1 MKVYTVSSILWPY
14 MGIIWFKL
22 TYSLVSPLAN
32 LYKSQ
37 PWGVFKSVYLP
48 DWAVYCLALYK
59 WKVVSCSFETRGG
72 SSEFMVK
79 TFQAAQ
85 LTHERYLAIDHSSK
99 ILFWYLPNWTSTNLW
114 SVALY
119 VMYSTTHQRC
129 WKFSLAEIRKIF
141 CRSDPWSKISH
152 VLVVQLET
160 FSP

>member
-85 LTHERYLAIDHSSK
+85 LTHERFLTILRNIFQYLR
-99 ILFWYLPNWTSTNLW
+99 NWISTDLW
-114 SVALY
+114 CVVVLY
-119 VMYSTTHQRC
+119 VTFSTTHQR
-129 WKFSLAEIRKIF
+129 
-141 CRSDPWSKISH
+141 
-152 VLVVQLET
+152 LVEVQFGRCQKNILQE
-160 FSP
+160 